1 MNLHTAIARP
11 SVQSLVRCA
20 ADVVLASMPLR
31 DDTDRERL
39 SRFGDD
45 HWDMTPAIFQSRLRA
60 CRARL
65 DFARIDCPAE
75 RLLAKEYI
83 FARLNQR
90 LGHRDL
96 RLRPHRARDELNHLL
111 RFTSFVRQR
120 LGGLDIGLIDQELI
134 DAYRS
139 MLLATTSGA
148 TRHLARYLKPIT
160 ELRRLGPYLS
170 GGGLSFLPWNGRSCY
185 RLFDSRPVPQENRTP
200 RIPEPVIGA
209 LLHWSL
215 RYVDLFSHDI
225 FAARAELNALMK
237 RRAARPRRRKNDVVN
252 RIVAW
257 IDARRTAGRG
267 IPVWNSPAAVSGH
280 AHKLSREAGFGGE
293 VLNLQLIVLQT
304 DLNAQTIQE
313 NGHALQLIRDA
324 VAELGFERGGM
335 DTPISID
342 PDTGLPWRS
351 RFDAHSLREEEV
363 NLQSA
368 AYVLCAYL
376 TGMRDSEVQ
385 AMRSGCIRRSLSA
398 DGLVER
404 LAVQST
410 VYKDRGAR
418 GETAEWITIEPVD
431 RAVAVAERMAAHYRH
446 DDGEDGLWLP
456 IWGRS
461 RRSNPGIANITGQI
475 SRFHTVIDDRYGTD
489 QEPAIPL
496 VDGRRWRFITRQFRR
511 TLAWYIANRPFGV
524 VAGKNQY
531 KHASVAMFD
540 GYAGSSAS
548 GFRQEI
554 EQERALGQLD
564 DIVAHYEAH
573 VQGERQAGHA
583 AGRLAA
589 EYDRICN
596 ELGPLP
602 GRIADKGRIKAML
615 AHLARTLHVGHL
627 NDCFFEP
634 ATAYCLEKVRMDAR
648 DAPILS
654 QCSPDRCPNSCI
666 TRRHLPVWEASIAEA
681 EALLRDKRLPR
692 FQRETLLSD
701 NERKRK
707 LIAPLKN
714 GDAA

>member
-1 MNLHTAIARP
+1 
-11 SVQSLVRCA
+11 
-20 ADVVLASMPLR
+20 
-31 DDTDRERL
+31 
-39 SRFGDD
+39 
-45 HWDMTPAIFQSRLRA
+45 
-60 CRARL
+60 
-65 DFARIDCPAE
+65 
-75 RLLAKEYI
+75 
-83 FARLNQR
+83 
-90 LGHRDL
+90 L

-111 RFTSFVRQR
+111 RFTSFVRQQ
-120 LGGLDIGLIDQELI
+120 LGGLDIGLIDQDLI

-410 VYKDRGAR
+410 VYKDRGPEAR
-418 GETAEWITIEPVD
+418 PPNGSPLSRSIARLPSQSAWRPTTVMMTARTGSGSPYGEE
-431 RAVAVAERMAAHYRH
+431 
-446 DDGEDGLWLP
+446 
-456 IWGRS
+456 
-461 RRSNPGIANITGQI
+461 
-475 SRFHTVIDDRYGTD
+475 
-489 QEPAIPL
+489 
-496 VDGRRWRFITRQFRR
+496 
-511 TLAWYIANRPFGV
+511 
-524 VAGKNQY
+524 
-531 KHASVAMFD
+531 
-540 GYAGSSAS
+540 
-548 GFRQEI
+548 
-554 EQERALGQLD
+554 
-564 DIVAHYEAH
+564 
-573 VQGERQAGHA
+573 A
-583 AGRLAA
+583 AGRTRALRTSR
-589 EYDRICN
+589 DRSAGSTPSSTI
-596 ELGPLP
+596 
-602 GRIADKGRIKAML
+602 DT
-615 AHLARTLHVGHL
+615 ARTRSPRSRWSMAGAGGSSPGNSAGLSPGTSPIALRRGCRQEPVQACLGRHVRWLCGIFGIGL
-627 NDCFFEP
+627 PSGNR
-634 ATAYCLEKVRMDAR
+634 AGAR
-648 DAPILS
+648 S
-654 QCSPDRCPNSCI
+654 
-666 TRRHLPVWEASIAEA
+666 
-681 EALLRDKRLPR
+681 
-692 FQRETLLSD
+692 
-701 NERKRK
+701 
-707 LIAPLKN
+707 
-714 GDAA
+714 GAAR